1 MYFYHSCFTHVKR
14 PQIKFFVKITVWK
27 KATYF
32 LFFKHTQMNK
42 NIFVFYFFQANEDSI
57 SSYGKHLRIVSI
69 VSLLQPLS
77 MKKYFAV
84 MVASVLTS
92 NLWSKFE
99 GSCDRQ
105 MYRILVRNFYSFTHF
120 SDVHKQHLL
129 ISWIQELFEISL

>member
-1 MYFYHSCFTHVKR
+1 MKSKMSCVFLSFVFHSC
-14 PQIKFFVKITVWK
+14 K
-27 KATYF
+27 KAPNKLFSSKLQCEKKLHIFYF
-32 LFFKHTQMNK
+32 LDTHKWIKTFLF
-42 NIFVFYFFQANEDSI
+42 FFQANEDSI

-105 MYRILVRNFYSFTHF
+105 MYRILVRSFYSFTNF
-120 SDVHKQHLL
+120 LL
-129 ISWIQELFEISL
+129 RCSQTTRHGRSE

>member
-1 MYFYHSCFTHVKR
+1 MSVAYFYHSCFTHVKG
-14 PQIKFFVKITVWK
+14 PQINFFRENYNVKKSYI
-27 KATYF
+27 F
-32 LFFKHTQMNK
+32 LFFKHKQMNK
-42 NIFVFYFFQANEDSI
+42 NTFVFYFFQANEDSI

-105 MYRILVRNFYSFTHF
+105 MYRILVRSFYSFTKF
-120 SDVHKQHLL
+120 LL
-129 ISWIQELFEISL
+129 RCSQTTRHGRSE